1 MKQAQV
7 LAVFNIIKRFQNQAL
22 PNDIS
27 YAFFKLR
34 KLIQDHIDFQVSQ
47 QNKLLEKYDHT
58 QNEQGQFVFKNPEDA
73 EAFSKEMDEVI
84 DMDIDLGEFKK
95 IPFRNDGRIELSVN
109 ELIIL
114 DDFFEYE

>member
-47 QNKLLEKYDHT
+47 QNKRL
-58 QNEQGQFVFKNPEDA
+58 
-73 EAFSKEMDEVI
+73 
-84 DMDIDLGEFKK
+84 
-95 IPFRNDGRIELSVN
+95 
-109 ELIIL
+109 
-114 DDFFEYE
+114 